1 MKELK
6 EHIFKLLETAKEKLF
21 ALLRKIRN
29 NPRKFF
35 RFGLFAGAA
44 GIAAVVLLWIGMHLT
59 VWLGMWGPLPTV
71 EELAGI
77 ENHNSSEI
85 YASGGEMLGKFYIYD
100 RSSIG
105 LQEIAPEV
113 VHALIATED
122 VRFYQH
128 RGTDLRSMA
137 RVVVKNL
144 LMGDRSA
151 GGGSTI
157 NRQLSKNL
165 FPRERKGLFGLV
177 VEKIREGIIA
187 RRLERAYTKDEIL
200 VLYLNTVPFG
210 DNVFG
215 IAAASQRFFNKHPR
229 HLNTE
234 EAAVL
239 IGMLK
244 ATSSFNPR
252 INPDRALLRRNVVLQ
267 QMRKYEYL
275 EPAIADS
282 LLGLP
287 LQLDYSPMT
296 HIHGPAPYFREML
309 RVNLVRWLNEFN
321 EEHET
326 SYNLYTDGLKIFT
339 TIDFDLQLMAEQAIR
354 EEMTRLQQ
362 VVDRHYRNV
371 QASRVQALVNRE
383 MQRSPRYFSLQ
394 NTGMQEAEILKNF
407 ETPVAMR
414 FFSWEDEE
422 TQELSPL
429 DSILKAQTLLHA
441 GLVSLEP
448 STGHIRA
455 WVGGNNFRFFQF
467 DQVLSPRQAGS
478 AFKPFVYAAALEAG
492 VDPCEFI
499 SNESFVLEAF
509 DDWSPAN
516 IDDNYEGYYSMKGAM
531 THSINTVST
540 HYLLRAGLEPV
551 IRLAR
556 DAGINAT
563 LPAVP
568 SLGLGSGEVNMLE
581 MAVAYSIFPNNGVP
595 VNPQYL
601 TRIEDARGN
610 ILFEAPR
617 QVSRD
622 PVISESTALLMTDI
636 LRSVVNQGTAA
647 SLRSA
652 YSLPYDMAGKTG
664 TTQNNADGWFVG
676 YTHGLVTAVWTGLD
690 QPLFART
697 YPLPFGASRTALP
710 VWGSYMA
717 KAGRNPNTRAMINGP
732 MPTLTEDLAALLR
745 CPLYLEVLEQPS
757 WLERLF
763 GAPPQEREP
772 REVSPRREPRQREP
786 ERRSRLRR
794 WLEEI
799 F

>member
-1 MKELK
+1 MKDLK
-6 EHIFKLLETAKEKLF
+6 EHILKFLKAVKAKSAALF
-21 ALLRKIRN
+21 HRIRN
-29 NPRKFF
+29 NPRKLF
-35 RFGLFAGAA
+35 RVSVLAGAA
-44 GIAAVVLLWIGMHLT
+44 ALVMVVLLWLGMHLA
-59 VWLGMWGPLPTV
+59 VWLGLWGPIPTV
-71 EELAGI
+71 DDLAGI

-85 YASGGEMLGKFYIYD
+85 YAQGGEMLGKFYIYD

-105 LQEIAPEV
+105 LQEIAPVV

-165 FPRERKGLFGLV
+165 FPRERKGMFGLV

-187 RRLERAYTKDEIL
+187 RRLERAYSKDEIL

-215 IAAASQRFFNKHPR
+215 IAAASQRFFNKHPH

-252 INPDRALLRRNVVLQ
+252 TNPDRALLRRNVVLQ
-267 QMRKYEYL
+267 QMKRYDYL
-275 EPAIADS
+275 QSAVADS
-282 LLGLP
+282 LASLP

-309 RVNLVRWLNEFN
+309 RVNLVRWLNEYN
-321 EEHET
+321 QQHET
-326 SYNLYTDGLKIFT
+326 AFNLYTDGLKIYT
-339 TIDFDLQLMAEQAIR
+339 TIDFDLQLMAEQAVR

-362 VVDRHYRNV
+362 FIDRHYSNV

-383 MQRSPRYFSLQ
+383 MHRSARYTSLLHA
-394 NTGMQEAEILKNF
+394 GLQENDIRKNF
-407 ETPVAMR
+407 ETPLLMR
-414 FFSWEDEE
+414 LFSWEGEE
-422 TQELSPL
+422 TLEISPL
-429 DSILKAQTLLHA
+429 DSILKAQTVLHA
-441 GLVSLEP
+441 GLLSLEP
-448 STGHIRA
+448 SSGLVKA

-467 DQVLSPRQAGS
+467 DQVLSARQAGS
-478 AFKPFVYAAALEAG
+478 AFKPFVYASALEAG
-492 VDPCEFI
+492 VDPCEFV

-540 HYLLRAGLEPV
+540 HYLLRAGLDSV

-556 DAGINAT
+556 DAGINST

-581 MAVAYSIFPNNGVP
+581 MAAAYSIFPNKGVP
-595 VNPQYL
+595 VSPQYL
-601 TRIEDARGN
+601 LRIEDARGN
-610 ILFEAPR
+610 VLYEAPR
-617 QVSRD
+617 TVRREA
-622 PVISESTALLMTDI
+622 VIKESTALLMTDI

-647 SLRSA
+647 SLRST
-652 YSLPYDMAGKTG
+652 YGLPYDMAGKTG

-717 KAGRNPNTRAMINGP
+717 KAGRNPNTRPMINGS
-732 MPTLTEDLAALLR
+732 MPALPQELATLLQ
-745 CPLYLEVLEQPS
+745 CPLYMDELEQPS
-757 WLERLF
+757 WLERLL
-763 GAPPQEREP
+763 GAPPQERAP
-772 REVSPRREPRQREP
+772 REVSPRREPRPRES

-794 WLEEI
+794 WLEEL